1 MLRARVL
8 VAVGVFLLVAGAAAA
23 AEDALPLL
31 TAHGTI
37 DKVEKSTL
45 TIRPR
50 GPDGKFEKS
59 LALKLTGSS
68 TVSTL
73 SIQKRAGK
81 AVVVQKET
89 QPKDLHAGQAA
100 AVIYT
105 MGPDGAVLLS
115 AVVQPPAEK

>member
-8 VAVGVFLLVAGAAAA
+8 VAVGVFLLLAGIAVAA
-23 AEDALPLL
+23 DDVPSLL

-37 DKVEKSTL
+37 AKVEKSNL

-50 GPDGKFEKS
+50 GPDGKFEKN

-73 SIQKRAGK
+73 TIQKRAGK

-89 QPKDLHAGQAA
+89 QPKDLQPGQEVAI
-100 AVIYT
+100 IYT
-105 MGPDGAVLLS
+105 AGPDGAVLLS
-115 AVVQPPAEK
+115 AVVQPATEK